1 MQKKPPPREPIE
13 SPGLGA
19 PLFSAGDFFRLFRKA
34 RVPIILCTLAVGVGV
49 FFFSRSE
56 IQRAPDFTSATEIEL
71 LPGEMQL
78 SFTRNA
84 LGGSR
89 DAQIASVVRS
99 ISEELTSDDVLA
111 RAVTNVFGSIP
122 ATTASEQTQTKPAS
136 AVKEFL
142 NWLNY
147 GRTPPEGQDPLA
159 HFREAIDIASIDGS
173 FVLRISATLPDP
185 QHAAQLANA
194 IFVSYEEKQLAEI
207 KATAASVRSAY
218 LERITLAD
226 TELQALVARELE
238 IASTS
243 SAFASSL
250 TGTPPTTTAPTAEL
264 LSNRLAQ
271 DTLVREIA
279 SLRSELASRE
289 IDLAQMGSRASV
301 LREARPP
308 VLPDGPLPMV
318 MGLSYGAATFVF
330 LMLCL
335 VAFNVMQGVLRV
347 ARMDR

>member
-34 RVPIILCTLAVGVGV
+34 KVPIILCTLAVGVGV

-56 IQRAPDFTSATEIEL
+56 IQSAPDFTSATEIEL

-111 RAVTNVFGSIP
+111 RAVTNVFGGIP
-122 ATTASEQTQTKPAS
+122 ATASEQTQTNS
-136 AVKEFL
+136 AGAGRRFL

-147 GRTPPEGQDPLA
+147 GGTPPEGQDPLA
-159 HFREAIDIASIDGS
+159 HYREAIDIASIDGS

-207 KATAASVRSAY
+207 EATAASVRSAFI
-218 LERITLAD
+218 ERITRAD
-226 TELQALVARELE
+226 DELQALVAREVE

-243 SAFASSL
+243 SATAGSFTL
-250 TGTPPTTTAPTAEL
+250 TPPTTTRPSAEL

-308 VLPDGPLPMV
+308 ILPDGPLPMV
-318 MGLSYGAATFVF
+318 MGLSYGAATFIF

-335 VAFNVMQGVLRV
+335 VALNVMQGVLRV

>member
-1 MQKKPPPREPIE
+1 MQKKLPSREPIE

-122 ATTASEQTQTKPAS
+122 ATSSEQTQSNSAG

-147 GRTPPEGQDPLA
+147 GGTPPEGQDPLA

-207 KATAASVRSAY
+207 EATAASVRSAY

-226 TELQALVARELE
+226 TELQALVAREVE

-243 SAFASSL
+243 SATAGSV
-250 TGTPPTTTAPTAEL
+250 TVTPPTTTGPSAEL